1 MPVSRHIY
9 RHVAGQVATTARD
22 LLDGAQVDRHR
33 HDQPQ
38 VVFPVSGVLAVTTEA
53 GSWVLPGIT
62 QAILIPPRVT
72 HAHTAHGRTRIQT
85 VLLPQQLLAST
96 VFDTGAPR
104 AVAMSPLAREVI
116 NTITEE
122 EHADEVR
129 AERLAAVLADEL
141 SRGCDAE
148 GPAPLLVPRPR
159 DPRLVQVV
167 ESLLVEPENGHMA
180 DLARAVLV
188 SERTLSRLC
197 REDTGLTF
205 PRLRT
210 RVRLL
215 CALVRLADG
224 ETVTTVAHRCGWSKP
239 HTFIDAFREMFG
251 TTPAHYQRTQA
262 P

>member
-1 MPVSRHIY
+1 MPFSRHIY
-9 RHVAGQVATTARD
+9 RHVADHVATTARD
-22 LLDGAQVDRHR
+22 LVDGAQVDRHR
-33 HDQPQ
+33 HEQPQ

-62 QAILIPPRVT
+62 QAILIPPRVE
-72 HAHTAHGRTRIQT
+72 HAHRAHGKTRIQT
-85 VLLPQQLLAST
+85 VLLPQELLAST
-96 VFDTGAPR
+96 PFDIGAPR

-122 EHADEVR
+122 DHANEAR

-141 SRGCDAE
+141 TSGCDAA

-159 DPRLVQVV
+159 DLRLVQVV
-167 ESLLVEPENGHMA
+167 ESLLTTPEHGHMA
-180 DLARAVLV
+180 TLARSVLV

-205 PRLRT
+205 PQLRT

-224 ETVTTVAHRCGWSKP
+224 ETVTAVAHRCGWSKP
-239 HTFIDAFREMFG
+239 HTFIDAFRQMFG
-251 TTPAHYQRTQA
+251 TTPAQHQRTRTR
-262 P
+262 